1 MHEEVPLKLT
11 PKCRVDKG
19 DGQKSRSNEAGGD
32 GCGREAECP
41 ASSVCSQLPED
52 EGTCV
57 RVASLGVM
65 VNLEGR
71 PVTSRKTVS
80 DVTSSAR
87 DARDCTHT
95 SRLSKEHP
103 VGNTVGQ
110 TIHMGRSLSPRETG
124 ISKSPRG
131 RSLEW
136 RRPGGCGL
144 GVPGPTARQ
153 EG

>member
-1 MHEEVPLKLT
+1 MTGRGHVPT
-11 PKCRVDKG
+11 RRG
-19 DGQKSRSNEAGGD
+19 GWGD
-32 GCGREAECP
+32 GCGREAESP

-57 RVASLGVM
+57 HVASLGVM
-65 VNLEGR
+65 LNLEGG

-103 VGNTVGQ
+103 VGNTGGQ
-110 TIHMGRSLSPRETG
+110 TIIMGRSLSPREKG

-131 RSLEW
+131 RSLS
-136 RRPGGCGL
+136 GGGL
-144 GVPGPTARQ
+144 GGVAWGCQDPPPGRRG